1 MAYNVGKISPIDFEK
16 STAVGLSLPF
26 SGLAVFNQ
34 TYTSQEAIKT
44 NIINFFLT
52 GVGERYMNPTFGT
65 RLRNLL
71 FEQIEAEVIED
82 LKDTIRED
90 MGIYFPTVEIR
101 NLSLIAYPDYNTVTF
116 TISYAVENTNIE
128 DEVVINFEQ

>member
-1 MAYNVGKISPIDFEK
+1 MAYKLGNINPLDQQP
-16 STAVGLSLPF
+16 STAVGVTLPF
-26 SGLAVFNQ
+26 TGRAVFNQ
-34 TYTSQEAIKT
+34 SYTTQEAIKT

-71 FEQIEAEVIED
+71 FEQIEQEVIED

-90 MGIYFPTVEIR
+90 VALYFPTVDIR
-101 NLSLIAYPDYNTVTF
+101 NLSLVAYPDYNTVSF
-116 TISYAVENTNIE
+116 KMNYAVENTNIE

>member
-1 MAYNVGKISPIDFEK
+1 MAYKLGNINPLDQQP
-16 STAVGLSLPF
+16 STAVGVSLPF
-26 SGLAVFNQ
+26 TGKAVFNQ
-34 TYTSQEAIKT
+34 TYTTQEAIKT

-71 FEQIEAEVIED
+71 FEQIEQEVIED

-90 MGIYFPTVEIR
+90 VALYFPTVDIR
-101 NLSLIAYPDYNTVTF
+101 NLSLIAYPDYNTVSF
-116 TISYAVENTNIE
+116 KMNYAVENTNIE

>member
-1 MAYNVGKISPIDFEK
+1 MAYKLGNINPLDQQP
-16 STAVGLSLPF
+16 STAVGVTLPF
-26 SGLAVFNQ
+26 TGHAVFNQ
-34 TYTSQEAIKT
+34 SYTTQEAIKT

-52 GVGERYMNPTFGT
+52 GIGERYMNPTFGT

-71 FEQIEAEVIED
+71 FEQIEQEVIED

-90 MGIYFPTVEIR
+90 VALYFPTVDIR
-101 NLSLIAYPDYNTVTF
+101 NLSLVAYPDYNTVSF
-116 TISYAVENTNIE
+116 KMNYAVENTNIE